1 MKVELIKTEG
11 NKVSFKLTV
20 DNDKFESAIVKAY
33 NKNKGKYNIPGF
45 RKGKAP
51 RKIIEANY
59 GKGVFYSDAIDILF
73 PEVYPSAIDELKID
87 PIDMPSIDIEE
98 ISKDNGLV
106 ILVDVEVKPTFELG
120 EYKGV
125 EVEKVEETVNEDVV
139 TAKLEEMREKASRLV
154 SVEREIVN
162 GDTANIDFEG
172 FDGEVAF
179 EGGKGEN
186 YDLVIGS
193 GSFIPG
199 FEEQLVG
206 KKVGEEV
213 EVNVTFPEEYHAE
226 NLAGKPVVFKVKVN
240 DVKVKELP
248 ELNDEFAA
256 DTTEFNT
263 LEELTA
269 DVRAKAEADGEVA
282 FEGGKGEN
290 YDLVIGSGSF
300 IPGFEEQLVGKK
312 VGEEVEVNVT
322 FPEEYHA
329 ENLAGKPVV
338 FKVKVNDVKVKEL
351 PELNDEFAADTT
363 EFNTLEELTADVRAK
378 AEAEVAEAAK
388 NELRNRVIEKVVEN
402 TTVEVP
408 EAMVKNE
415 IENQLMELNY
425 QLQYQGFGMEQFLQM
440 TGKTME
446 EFKAEF
452 TTNRREEAVKNV
464 KTSLVIEAIAKAEG
478 VEVSEEEV
486 NAEVEKMAAAYN
498 MTVEQVKE
506 ALRPND
512 LKDMEGQLKIRK
524 TIDLLVDSAKIA

>member
-1 MKVELIKTEG
+1 MKVELIKQEG

-20 DNDKFESAIVKAY
+20 DNDKFESAVVKAY

-51 RKIIEANY
+51 RKVIETHY
-59 GKGVFYSDAIDILF
+59 GKGVFYSDAIDLVF
-73 PEVYPSAIDELKID
+73 PEVYPAAIDELKID
-87 PIDMPSIDIEE
+87 PIDMPSIDVEE
-98 ISKDNGLV
+98 ISKENGLV
-106 ILVDVEVKPTFELG
+106 LLVDVEVKPEFQLG

-125 EVEKVEETVNEDVV
+125 EVEKVEETLNEDVV
-139 TAKLEEMREKASRLV
+139 NAKLEEMREKNSRLV
-154 SVEREIVN
+154 SVEREIAN

-186 YDLVIGS
+186 YNLVIGS

-206 KKVGEEV
+206 KKAGEEV
-213 EVNVTFPEEYHAE
+213 EVNVTFPEQYHAE

-263 LEELTA
+263 LEELRA
-269 DVRAKAEADGEVA
+269 DVRAKAEAD
-282 FEGGKGEN
+282 
-290 YDLVIGSGSF
+290 
-300 IPGFEEQLVGKK
+300 
-312 VGEEVEVNVT
+312 
-322 FPEEYHA
+322 
-329 ENLAGKPVV
+329 
-338 FKVKVNDVKVKEL
+338 
-351 PELNDEFAADTT
+351 
-363 EFNTLEELTADVRAK
+363 AK
-378 AEAEVAEAAK
+378 EAAK
-388 NELRNRVIEKVVEN
+388 NELRNRVIEKVVAN
-402 TTVEVP
+402 TEVEVP
-408 EAMVKNE
+408 EAMVKHE
-415 IENQLMELNY
+415 IDNQLMELNY

-440 TGKTME
+440 TGKTMD

-452 TTNRREEAVKNV
+452 TASRREEALRNV
-464 KTSLVIEAIAKAEG
+464 KTSLVIEAIAKAEN

-486 NAEVEKMAAAYN
+486 NGEVQKMADAYK

-506 ALRPND
+506 ALRPTD

-524 TIDLLVDSAKIA
+524 TIDLLVENAKIA

>member
-1 MKVELIKTEG
+1 MKVELIKQEG

-20 DNDKFESAIVKAY
+20 DNDKFESAVVKAY

-51 RKIIEANY
+51 RKVIETHY
-59 GKGVFYSDAIDILF
+59 GKGVFYSDAIDIVF
-73 PEVYPSAIDELKID
+73 PEVYPAAIDELKID
-87 PIDMPSIDIEE
+87 PIDMPSIDVEE

-106 ILVDVEVKPTFELG
+106 LLVDVEVKPEFQLG
-120 EYKGV
+120 DYKGV
-125 EVEKVEETVNEDVV
+125 EVEKVDETVNEDVV
-139 TAKLEEMREKASRLV
+139 NAKLDEMREKGSRLV
-154 SVEREIVN
+154 SVEREIAN

-199 FEEQLVG
+199 FEDQLVG
-206 KKVGEEV
+206 KKAGEEV

-263 LEELTA
+263 LEELRA
-269 DVRAKAEADGEVA
+269 DVRAKAEAD
-282 FEGGKGEN
+282 
-290 YDLVIGSGSF
+290 
-300 IPGFEEQLVGKK
+300 
-312 VGEEVEVNVT
+312 
-322 FPEEYHA
+322 
-329 ENLAGKPVV
+329 
-338 FKVKVNDVKVKEL
+338 
-351 PELNDEFAADTT
+351 
-363 EFNTLEELTADVRAK
+363 AK
-378 AEAEVAEAAK
+378 EAAK
-388 NELRNRVIEKVVEN
+388 NELRNRVIEKVVAN
-402 TTVEVP
+402 TEVEVP
-408 EAMVKNE
+408 EAMIKHE
-415 IENQLMELNY
+415 IENQMMELNY

-452 TTNRREEAVKNV
+452 AASRREEALRNV

-478 VEVSEEEV
+478 VEVNEEEV
-486 NAEVEKMAAAYN
+486 NAEVQKMADAYN
-498 MTVEQVKE
+498 MTVEQVKG
-506 ALRPND
+506 ALRATD

-524 TIDLLVDSAKIA
+524 TIDLLVENAKIA

>member
-51 RKIIEANY
+51 RKIIETNY

-87 PIDMPSIDIEE
+87 PIDAPSIDIEE

-106 ILVDVEVKPTFELG
+106 ILVDVEVKPSFELG

-125 EVEKVEETVNEDVV
+125 EVEKVEETINEDAV
-139 TAKLEEMREKASRLV
+139 TAKLEEMREKGSRLV
-154 SVEREIVN
+154 SVEREIAN

-186 YDLVIGS
+186 YELVIGS

-206 KKVGEEV
+206 KKVGEEL

-269 DVRAKAEADGEVA
+269 DVKSKVEAEA
-282 FEGGKGEN
+282 
-290 YDLVIGSGSF
+290 
-300 IPGFEEQLVGKK
+300 
-312 VGEEVEVNVT
+312 
-322 FPEEYHA
+322 
-329 ENLAGKPVV
+329 
-338 FKVKVNDVKVKEL
+338 
-351 PELNDEFAADTT
+351 
-363 EFNTLEELTADVRAK
+363 
-378 AEAEVAEAAK
+378 AEAAK
-388 NELRNRVIEKVVEN
+388 NELRNRVIEKVVAN
-402 TTVEVP
+402 TEVEVP

-415 IENQLMELNY
+415 IENQMMELNY

-452 TTNRREEAVKNV
+452 TANRRDEAVKNV
-464 KTSLVIEAIAKAEG
+464 KTSLVIEAIAKAED
-478 VEVSEEEV
+478 VQVSEEEV
-486 NAEVEKMAAAYN
+486 DAEVQKMAEAYN

-506 ALRPND
+506 ALRPTD

>member
-51 RKIIEANY
+51 RKIIETNY

-154 SVEREIVN
+154 SVEREIAN

-269 DVRAKAEADGEVA
+269 DVRAKAEADA
-282 FEGGKGEN
+282 
-290 YDLVIGSGSF
+290 
-300 IPGFEEQLVGKK
+300 
-312 VGEEVEVNVT
+312 
-322 FPEEYHA
+322 
-329 ENLAGKPVV
+329 
-338 FKVKVNDVKVKEL
+338 
-351 PELNDEFAADTT
+351 
-363 EFNTLEELTADVRAK
+363 
-378 AEAEVAEAAK
+378 AEAAK

>member
-51 RKIIEANY
+51 RKIIETNY

-87 PIDMPSIDIEE
+87 PIDAPSIDIEE

-106 ILVDVEVKPTFELG
+106 ILVDVEVKPSFELG

-125 EVEKVEETVNEDVV
+125 EVEKVEETVNEDAV
-139 TAKLEEMREKASRLV
+139 TAKLEEMREKGSRLV
-154 SVEREIVN
+154 SVEREIAN

-206 KKVGEEV
+206 KKVGEEL

-269 DVRAKAEADGEVA
+269 DVRAKVEADA
-282 FEGGKGEN
+282 
-290 YDLVIGSGSF
+290 
-300 IPGFEEQLVGKK
+300 
-312 VGEEVEVNVT
+312 
-322 FPEEYHA
+322 
-329 ENLAGKPVV
+329 
-338 FKVKVNDVKVKEL
+338 
-351 PELNDEFAADTT
+351 
-363 EFNTLEELTADVRAK
+363 
-378 AEAEVAEAAK
+378 AEAAK
-388 NELRNRVIEKVVEN
+388 NELRNRVIEKVVAN
-402 TTVEVP
+402 TEVEVP

-415 IENQLMELNY
+415 IENQMMELNY

-452 TTNRREEAVKNV
+452 TANRRDEAIRNV
-464 KTSLVIEAIAKAEG
+464 KTSLVIEAIAKAED
-478 VEVSEEEV
+478 VQVSEEEV
-486 NAEVEKMAAAYN
+486 DSEVAKMAESYN

-506 ALRPND
+506 ALRPTD

>member
-1 MKVELIKTEG
+1 MKVELIKQEG
-11 NKVSFKLTV
+11 TKVSFKLTV
-20 DNDKFESAIVKAY
+20 DNEKFESAIVKAY

-51 RKIIEANY
+51 RKIIETNY
-59 GKGVFYSDAIDILF
+59 GKGVFYNDAIDIVF
-73 PEVYPSAIDELKID
+73 PEVYPAAIDELKID
-87 PIDMPSIDIEE
+87 PIDMPSIDVEE

-106 ILVDVEVKPTFELG
+106 LLVDVEVKPEFQLG
-120 EYKGV
+120 DYKGV
-125 EVEKVEETVNEDVV
+125 EVEKVDETVNEDVV
-139 TAKLEEMREKASRLV
+139 NAKLDEMREKGSRLV
-154 SVEREIVN
+154 SVEREIAN

-199 FEEQLVG
+199 FEDQLVG
-206 KKVGEEV
+206 KKAGEEV

-263 LEELTA
+263 LEELRA
-269 DVRAKAEADGEVA
+269 DVRAKAEAD
-282 FEGGKGEN
+282 
-290 YDLVIGSGSF
+290 
-300 IPGFEEQLVGKK
+300 
-312 VGEEVEVNVT
+312 
-322 FPEEYHA
+322 
-329 ENLAGKPVV
+329 
-338 FKVKVNDVKVKEL
+338 
-351 PELNDEFAADTT
+351 
-363 EFNTLEELTADVRAK
+363 AK
-378 AEAEVAEAAK
+378 EAAK
-388 NELRNRVIEKVVEN
+388 NELRNRVIEKVVAN
-402 TTVEVP
+402 TEVEVP
-408 EAMVKNE
+408 EAMIKHE
-415 IENQLMELNY
+415 IENQMMELNY

-452 TTNRREEAVKNV
+452 AASRREEALRNV

-478 VEVSEEEV
+478 VEVNEEEV
-486 NAEVEKMAAAYN
+486 NAEVQKMADAYN
-498 MTVEQVKE
+498 MTVEQVKG
-506 ALRPND
+506 ALRATD

-524 TIDLLVDSAKIA
+524 TIDLLVENAKIA

>member
-1 MKVELIKTEG
+1 MKVELIKQEG
-11 NKVSFKLTV
+11 TKVSFKLTV
-20 DNDKFESAIVKAY
+20 DNEKFESAIVKAY

-51 RKIIEANY
+51 RKVIETHY
-59 GKGVFYSDAIDILF
+59 GKGVFYSDAIDIVF
-73 PEVYPSAIDELKID
+73 PEVYPAAIDELKID
-87 PIDMPSIDIEE
+87 PIDMPSIDVEE

-106 ILVDVEVKPTFELG
+106 LLVDVEVKPEFQLG
-120 EYKGV
+120 DYKGV
-125 EVEKVEETVNEDVV
+125 EVEKVDETVNEDVV
-139 TAKLEEMREKASRLV
+139 NAKLDEMREKGSRLV
-154 SVEREIVN
+154 SVEREIAN

-199 FEEQLVG
+199 FEDQLVG
-206 KKVGEEV
+206 KKAGEEV

-240 DVKVKELP
+240 DVKVKELA

-263 LEELTA
+263 LEELRA
-269 DVRAKAEADGEVA
+269 DVRAKAEAD
-282 FEGGKGEN
+282 
-290 YDLVIGSGSF
+290 
-300 IPGFEEQLVGKK
+300 
-312 VGEEVEVNVT
+312 
-322 FPEEYHA
+322 
-329 ENLAGKPVV
+329 
-338 FKVKVNDVKVKEL
+338 
-351 PELNDEFAADTT
+351 
-363 EFNTLEELTADVRAK
+363 AK
-378 AEAEVAEAAK
+378 EAAK
-388 NELRNRVIEKVVEN
+388 NELRNRVIEKVVAN
-402 TTVEVP
+402 TEVEVP
-408 EAMVKNE
+408 EAMIKHE
-415 IENQLMELNY
+415 IENQMMELNY

-452 TTNRREEAVKNV
+452 AASRREEALRNV

-478 VEVSEEEV
+478 VEVNEEEV
-486 NAEVEKMAAAYN
+486 NAEVQKMADAYN
-498 MTVEQVKE
+498 MTVEQVKG
-506 ALRPND
+506 ALSATD

-524 TIDLLVDSAKIA
+524 TIDLLVENAKIA

>member
-1 MKVELIKTEG
+1 MKVELIKQEG
-11 NKVSFKLTV
+11 TKVSFKLTV
-20 DNDKFESAIVKAY
+20 DNEKFESAIVKAY

-51 RKIIEANY
+51 RKVIETHY
-59 GKGVFYSDAIDILF
+59 GKGVFYSDAIDIVF
-73 PEVYPSAIDELKID
+73 PEVYPAAIDEFKID
-87 PIDMPSIDIEE
+87 PIDMPSIDVEE

-106 ILVDVEVKPTFELG
+106 LLVDVEVKPEFQLG
-120 EYKGV
+120 DYKGV
-125 EVEKVEETVNEDVV
+125 EVEKVDETVNEDVV
-139 TAKLEEMREKASRLV
+139 NAKLDEMREKGSRLV
-154 SVEREIVN
+154 SVEREIAN

-199 FEEQLVG
+199 FEDQLVG
-206 KKVGEEV
+206 KKAGEEV

-263 LEELTA
+263 LEELRA
-269 DVRAKAEADGEVA
+269 DVRAKAEAD
-282 FEGGKGEN
+282 
-290 YDLVIGSGSF
+290 
-300 IPGFEEQLVGKK
+300 
-312 VGEEVEVNVT
+312 
-322 FPEEYHA
+322 
-329 ENLAGKPVV
+329 
-338 FKVKVNDVKVKEL
+338 
-351 PELNDEFAADTT
+351 
-363 EFNTLEELTADVRAK
+363 AK
-378 AEAEVAEAAK
+378 EAAK
-388 NELRNRVIEKVVEN
+388 NELRNRVIEKVVAN
-402 TTVEVP
+402 TEVEVP
-408 EAMVKNE
+408 EAMIKHE
-415 IENQLMELNY
+415 IENQMMELNY

-452 TTNRREEAVKNV
+452 AASRREEALRNV

-478 VEVSEEEV
+478 VEVNEEEV
-486 NAEVEKMAAAYN
+486 NAEVQKMADAYN
-498 MTVEQVKE
+498 MTVEQVKG
-506 ALRPND
+506 ALRATD

-524 TIDLLVDSAKIA
+524 TIDLLVENAKIA

>member
-1 MKVELIKTEG
+1 MKVELIKQEG
-11 NKVSFKLTV
+11 TKVSFKLTV
-20 DNDKFESAIVKAY
+20 DNEKFESAIVKAY

-51 RKIIEANY
+51 RKVIETHY
-59 GKGVFYSDAIDILF
+59 GKGVFYSDAIDIVF

-87 PIDMPSIDIEE
+87 PIDMPSIDVEE

-106 ILVDVEVKPTFELG
+106 LLVDVEVKREFQLG
-120 EYKGV
+120 DYKGV
-125 EVEKVEETVNEDVV
+125 EVEKVDETVNEDVV
-139 TAKLEEMREKASRLV
+139 NAKLDEMREKGSRLV
-154 SVEREIVN
+154 SVEREIAN

-199 FEEQLVG
+199 FEDQLVG
-206 KKVGEEV
+206 KKAGEEV

-263 LEELTA
+263 LEELRA
-269 DVRAKAEADGEVA
+269 DVRAKAEAD
-282 FEGGKGEN
+282 
-290 YDLVIGSGSF
+290 
-300 IPGFEEQLVGKK
+300 
-312 VGEEVEVNVT
+312 
-322 FPEEYHA
+322 
-329 ENLAGKPVV
+329 
-338 FKVKVNDVKVKEL
+338 
-351 PELNDEFAADTT
+351 
-363 EFNTLEELTADVRAK
+363 AK
-378 AEAEVAEAAK
+378 EAAK
-388 NELRNRVIEKVVEN
+388 NELRNRVIEKVVAN
-402 TTVEVP
+402 TEVEVP
-408 EAMVKNE
+408 EAMIKHE
-415 IENQLMELNY
+415 IENQMMELNY

-452 TTNRREEAVKNV
+452 AASRREEALRNV

-478 VEVSEEEV
+478 VEVNEEEV
-486 NAEVEKMAAAYN
+486 NAEVQKMADAYN
-498 MTVEQVKE
+498 MTVEQVKG
-506 ALRPND
+506 ALRATD

-524 TIDLLVDSAKIA
+524 TIDLLVENAKIA

>member
-11 NKVSFKLTV
+11 NQVSFKLTV
-20 DNDKFESAIVKAY
+20 DNDKFEAAITKAY
-33 NKNKGKYNIPGF
+33 NKNKGKYNVPGF

-51 RKIIEANY
+51 RKVIETHY
-59 GKGVFYSDAIDILF
+59 GKGVFYSDAIDIVF
-73 PEVYPSAIDELKID
+73 PEVYPAAIDELNID
-87 PIDMPSIDIEE
+87 PIDMPSIDVEE

-106 ILVDVEVKPTFELG
+106 MLVDVEVKPSFELG
-120 EYKGV
+120 QYKGV
-125 EVEKVEETVNEDVV
+125 EVEKVEETVNDELIN
-139 TAKLEEMREKASRLV
+139 ARLEEMREKNSRLV
-154 SVEREIVN
+154 SVDREIAN

-199 FEEQLVG
+199 FEDQLVG
-206 KKVGEEV
+206 KKAGEEV

-263 LEELTA
+263 LEELRA
-269 DVRAKAEADGEVA
+269 DVRAKAEAD
-282 FEGGKGEN
+282 
-290 YDLVIGSGSF
+290 
-300 IPGFEEQLVGKK
+300 
-312 VGEEVEVNVT
+312 
-322 FPEEYHA
+322 
-329 ENLAGKPVV
+329 
-338 FKVKVNDVKVKEL
+338 
-351 PELNDEFAADTT
+351 
-363 EFNTLEELTADVRAK
+363 AK
-378 AEAEVAEAAK
+378 EAAK
-388 NELRNRVIEKVVEN
+388 NELRNRVIEKVVAN
-402 TTVEVP
+402 TEVEVP
-408 EAMVKNE
+408 EAMIKHE
-415 IENQLMELNY
+415 IENQMMELNY

-452 TTNRREEAVKNV
+452 AASRREEALRNV

-478 VEVSEEEV
+478 VEVNEEEV
-486 NAEVEKMAAAYN
+486 NAEVQKMADAYN
-498 MTVEQVKE
+498 MTVEQVKG
-506 ALRPND
+506 ALRATD

-524 TIDLLVDSAKIA
+524 TIDLLVDNAKIA

>member
-1 MKVELIKTEG
+1 MKVELIKQEG
-11 NKVSFKLTV
+11 TKVSFKLTV
-20 DNDKFESAIVKAY
+20 DNEKFESAIVKAY

-51 RKIIEANY
+51 RKVIETHY
-59 GKGVFYSDAIDILF
+59 GKGVFYSDAIDIVF
-73 PEVYPSAIDELKID
+73 PEVYPAAIDELKID
-87 PIDMPSIDIEE
+87 PIDMPSIDVEE

-106 ILVDVEVKPTFELG
+106 LLVDVEVKPEFQLG
-120 EYKGV
+120 DYKGV
-125 EVEKVEETVNEDVV
+125 EVEKVDETVNEDVV
-139 TAKLEEMREKASRLV
+139 NAKLDEMREKGSRLV
-154 SVEREIVN
+154 SVEREIAN

-199 FEEQLVG
+199 FEDQLVG
-206 KKVGEEV
+206 KKAGEEV

-263 LEELTA
+263 LEELRA
-269 DVRAKAEADGEVA
+269 DVRAKAEAD
-282 FEGGKGEN
+282 
-290 YDLVIGSGSF
+290 
-300 IPGFEEQLVGKK
+300 
-312 VGEEVEVNVT
+312 
-322 FPEEYHA
+322 
-329 ENLAGKPVV
+329 
-338 FKVKVNDVKVKEL
+338 
-351 PELNDEFAADTT
+351 
-363 EFNTLEELTADVRAK
+363 AK
-378 AEAEVAEAAK
+378 EAAK
-388 NELRNRVIEKVVEN
+388 NELRNRVIEKVVAN
-402 TTVEVP
+402 TEVEVP
-408 EAMVKNE
+408 EAMIKHE
-415 IENQLMELNY
+415 IENQMMELNY

-452 TTNRREEAVKNV
+452 AASRREEALRNV

-478 VEVSEEEV
+478 VEVNEEEV
-486 NAEVEKMAAAYN
+486 NAEVQKMADAYN
-498 MTVEQVKE
+498 MTVEQVKG
-506 ALRPND
+506 ALRATD

-524 TIDLLVDSAKIA
+524 TIDLLVDNAKIA

>member
-125 EVEKVEETVNEDVV
+125 EVEKVEKTVNEDVV
-139 TAKLEEMREKASRLV
+139 TAKLEEMREKSSRLV
-154 SVEREIVN
+154 SVEREIAN

-172 FDGEVAF
+172 FDGDVAF

-206 KKVGEEV
+206 KKAGEEV

-263 LEELTA
+263 LEELRA
-269 DVRAKAEADGEVA
+269 DVRAKAEADA
-282 FEGGKGEN
+282 
-290 YDLVIGSGSF
+290 
-300 IPGFEEQLVGKK
+300 
-312 VGEEVEVNVT
+312 
-322 FPEEYHA
+322 
-329 ENLAGKPVV
+329 
-338 FKVKVNDVKVKEL
+338 
-351 PELNDEFAADTT
+351 
-363 EFNTLEELTADVRAK
+363 
-378 AEAEVAEAAK
+378 AEAAK

-408 EAMVKNE
+408 EVMVKHE
-415 IENQLMELNY
+415 IENQMMELNY

-486 NAEVEKMAAAYN
+486 NAEVEKMATAYN

>member
-51 RKIIEANY
+51 RKIIETNY

-87 PIDMPSIDIEE
+87 PIDAPSIDIEE

-106 ILVDVEVKPTFELG
+106 ILVDVEVKPSFELG

-125 EVEKVEETVNEDVV
+125 EVEKVEETINEDAV
-139 TAKLEEMREKASRLV
+139 TAKLEEMREKGSRLV
-154 SVEREIVN
+154 SVEREIAN
-162 GDTANIDFEG
+162 GDTVNIDFEG

-206 KKVGEEV
+206 KKVGEEL

-269 DVRAKAEADGEVA
+269 DVKAKVEAEA
-282 FEGGKGEN
+282 
-290 YDLVIGSGSF
+290 
-300 IPGFEEQLVGKK
+300 
-312 VGEEVEVNVT
+312 
-322 FPEEYHA
+322 
-329 ENLAGKPVV
+329 
-338 FKVKVNDVKVKEL
+338 
-351 PELNDEFAADTT
+351 
-363 EFNTLEELTADVRAK
+363 
-378 AEAEVAEAAK
+378 AEAAK
-388 NELRNRVIEKVVEN
+388 NELRNRVIEKVVAN
-402 TTVEVP
+402 TEVEVP

-415 IENQLMELNY
+415 IENQMMELNY

-452 TTNRREEAVKNV
+452 TANRRDEAVKNV
-464 KTSLVIEAIAKAEG
+464 KTSLVIEAIAKAED
-478 VEVSEEEV
+478 VQVSEEEID
-486 NAEVEKMAAAYN
+486 AEVQKMAEAYN

-506 ALRPND
+506 ALRPTD

>member
-1 MKVELIKTEG
+1 MKVELIKQEG
-11 NKVSFKLTV
+11 TKVSFKLTV
-20 DNDKFESAIVKAY
+20 DNEKFESAIVKAY

-51 RKIIEANY
+51 RKVIETHY
-59 GKGVFYSDAIDILF
+59 GKGVFYSDAIDIVF
-73 PEVYPSAIDELKID
+73 PEVYPAAIDELKID
-87 PIDMPSIDIEE
+87 PIDMPSIDVEE

-106 ILVDVEVKPTFELG
+106 LLVDVEVKPEFQLG
-120 EYKGV
+120 DYKGV
-125 EVEKVEETVNEDVV
+125 EVEKVDETVNEDVV
-139 TAKLEEMREKASRLV
+139 NAKLDEMREKGSRLV
-154 SVEREIVN
+154 SVEREIAN

-199 FEEQLVG
+199 FEDQLVG
-206 KKVGEEV
+206 KKAGEEV

-263 LEELTA
+263 LEELRA
-269 DVRAKAEADGEVA
+269 DVRAKAEAD
-282 FEGGKGEN
+282 
-290 YDLVIGSGSF
+290 
-300 IPGFEEQLVGKK
+300 
-312 VGEEVEVNVT
+312 
-322 FPEEYHA
+322 
-329 ENLAGKPVV
+329 
-338 FKVKVNDVKVKEL
+338 
-351 PELNDEFAADTT
+351 
-363 EFNTLEELTADVRAK
+363 AK
-378 AEAEVAEAAK
+378 EAAK
-388 NELRNRVIEKVVEN
+388 NELRNRVIEKVVAN
-402 TTVEVP
+402 TEVEVP
-408 EAMVKNE
+408 EAMVKHE
-415 IENQLMELNY
+415 IDNQLMELNY

-440 TGKTME
+440 TGKTMD

-452 TTNRREEAVKNV
+452 TASRREEALRNV
-464 KTSLVIEAIAKAEG
+464 KTSLVIEAIAKAED
-478 VEVSEEEV
+478 VQVSEEEV
-486 NAEVEKMAAAYN
+486 NAEVQKMADAYK

-506 ALRPND
+506 ALRPTD

-524 TIDLLVDSAKIA
+524 TIDLLVENAKIA

>member
-20 DNDKFESAIVKAY
+20 DHDKFESAIVKAY

-51 RKIIEANY
+51 RKIIETNY

-73 PEVYPSAIDELKID
+73 PEVYPQAIDELKID

-120 EYKGV
+120 QYKGV

-139 TAKLEEMREKASRLV
+139 NAKLEEMREKNSRLV
-154 SVEREIVN
+154 SVEREIEN

-186 YDLVIGS
+186 YNLVIGS

-206 KKVGEEV
+206 KKAGEEV

-269 DVRAKAEADGEVA
+269 DVRAKVEAD
-282 FEGGKGEN
+282 
-290 YDLVIGSGSF
+290 
-300 IPGFEEQLVGKK
+300 
-312 VGEEVEVNVT
+312 
-322 FPEEYHA
+322 
-329 ENLAGKPVV
+329 
-338 FKVKVNDVKVKEL
+338 
-351 PELNDEFAADTT
+351 
-363 EFNTLEELTADVRAK
+363 AK
-378 AEAEVAEAAK
+378 EAAK

-402 TTVEVP
+402 TEVEVP

-446 EFKAEF
+446 QFREEFVA
-452 TTNRREEAVKNV
+452 NRREEAVKNV

-498 MTVEQVKE
+498 MTAEQVKE
-506 ALRPND
+506 ALRPTD
-512 LKDMEGQLKIRK
+512 LKDMEVQLKISK
-524 TIDLLVDSAKIA
+524 NIDLLVDSAKIA

>member
-51 RKIIEANY
+51 RKIIETNY

-73 PEVYPSAIDELKID
+73 PEVYPAAIDELKID

-106 ILVDVEVKPTFELG
+106 ISVDVEVKPTFELG

-125 EVEKVEETVNEDVV
+125 EVEKVEETVNEDLV
-139 TAKLEEMREKASRLV
+139 TAKLEEMREKNSRLV
-154 SVEREIVN
+154 SVEREIEN

-172 FDGEVAF
+172 FDGDVAF

-186 YDLVIGS
+186 YNLVIGS

-206 KKVGEEV
+206 KKAGEEV

-226 NLAGKPVVFKVKVN
+226 NLAGKPVVFKVKIN

-269 DVRAKAEADGEVA
+269 DVRAKV
-282 FEGGKGEN
+282 
-290 YDLVIGSGSF
+290 
-300 IPGFEEQLVGKK
+300 EEDAK
-312 VGEEVEVNVT
+312 V
-322 FPEEYHA
+322 
-329 ENLAGKPVV
+329 
-338 FKVKVNDVKVKEL
+338 
-351 PELNDEFAADTT
+351 
-363 EFNTLEELTADVRAK
+363 
-378 AEAEVAEAAK
+378 AAK

-402 TTVEVP
+402 TEVEVP

-446 EFKAEF
+446 QFREEFVS
-452 TTNRREEAVKNV
+452 NRREEAVKNV

-498 MTVEQVKE
+498 MTVDQVKE
-506 ALRPND
+506 ALRPTD

>member
-51 RKIIEANY
+51 RKIIETNY

-87 PIDMPSIDIEE
+87 PIDAPSIDIEE

-106 ILVDVEVKPTFELG
+106 ILVDVEVKPSFELG

-125 EVEKVEETVNEDVV
+125 EVEKVEEAINEDAV
-139 TAKLEEMREKASRLV
+139 TAKLEEMREKGSRLV
-154 SVEREIVN
+154 SVEREIAN

-206 KKVGEEV
+206 KKVGEEL

-269 DVRAKAEADGEVA
+269 DVKAKV
-282 FEGGKGEN
+282 
-290 YDLVIGSGSF
+290 
-300 IPGFEEQLVGKK
+300 
-312 VGEEVEVNVT
+312 EVE
-322 FPEEYHA
+322 A
-329 ENLAGKPVV
+329 
-338 FKVKVNDVKVKEL
+338 
-351 PELNDEFAADTT
+351 
-363 EFNTLEELTADVRAK
+363 
-378 AEAEVAEAAK
+378 AEAAK
-388 NELRNRVIEKVVEN
+388 NELRNRVIEKVVAN
-402 TTVEVP
+402 TEVEVP

-415 IENQLMELNY
+415 IENQMMELNY

-452 TTNRREEAVKNV
+452 AANRRDEAVRNV
-464 KTSLVIEAIAKAEG
+464 KTSLVIEAIAKAED
-478 VEVSEEEV
+478 VQVSEEEV
-486 NAEVEKMAAAYN
+486 DAEVQKMAESYN

-506 ALRPND
+506 ALRPTD

-524 TIDLLVDSAKIA
+524 TIDLVVESAKIG

>member
-1 MKVELIKTEG
+1 MKVELIKQEG

-20 DNDKFESAIVKAY
+20 DNDKFESAVVKAY

-51 RKIIEANY
+51 RKVIETHY
-59 GKGVFYSDAIDILF
+59 GKGVFYSDAIDLVF
-73 PEVYPSAIDELKID
+73 PEVYPAAIDELKID
-87 PIDMPSIDIEE
+87 PIDMPSIDVEE
-98 ISKDNGLV
+98 ISKENGLV
-106 ILVDVEVKPTFELG
+106 LLVDVEVKPEFQLG

-125 EVEKVEETVNEDVV
+125 EVEKVEETLNEDVV
-139 TAKLEEMREKASRLV
+139 NAKLEEMREKNSRLV
-154 SVEREIVN
+154 SVEREIAN

-186 YDLVIGS
+186 YNLVIGS

-206 KKVGEEV
+206 KKAGEEV

-263 LEELTA
+263 LEELRA
-269 DVRAKAEADGEVA
+269 DVRAKAEAD
-282 FEGGKGEN
+282 
-290 YDLVIGSGSF
+290 
-300 IPGFEEQLVGKK
+300 
-312 VGEEVEVNVT
+312 
-322 FPEEYHA
+322 
-329 ENLAGKPVV
+329 
-338 FKVKVNDVKVKEL
+338 
-351 PELNDEFAADTT
+351 
-363 EFNTLEELTADVRAK
+363 AK
-378 AEAEVAEAAK
+378 EAAK
-388 NELRNRVIEKVVEN
+388 NELRNRVIEKVVAN
-402 TTVEVP
+402 TEVEVP
-408 EAMVKNE
+408 EAMVKHE
-415 IENQLMELNY
+415 IDNQLMELNY

-440 TGKTME
+440 TGKTMD

-452 TTNRREEAVKNV
+452 TASRREEALRNV
-464 KTSLVIEAIAKAEG
+464 KTSLVIEAIAKAED
-478 VEVSEEEV
+478 VQVSEEEV
-486 NAEVEKMAAAYN
+486 NAEVQKMADAYK

-506 ALRPND
+506 ALRPTD

-524 TIDLLVDSAKIA
+524 TIDLLVENAKIA

>member
-1 MKVELIKTEG
+1 MCIR
-11 NKVSFKLTV
+11 
-20 DNDKFESAIVKAY
+20 DR
-33 NKNKGKYNIPGF
+33 YNIPGF

-51 RKIIEANY
+51 RKVIETHY
-59 GKGVFYSDAIDILF
+59 GKGVFYSDAIDIVF
-73 PEVYPSAIDELKID
+73 PEVYPAAIDELKID
-87 PIDMPSIDIEE
+87 PIDMPSIDVEE

-106 ILVDVEVKPTFELG
+106 LLVDVEVKPEFQLG
-120 EYKGV
+120 DYKGV
-125 EVEKVEETVNEDVV
+125 EVEKVDETVNEDVV
-139 TAKLEEMREKASRLV
+139 NAKLDEMREKGSRLV
-154 SVEREIVN
+154 SVEREIAN

-199 FEEQLVG
+199 FEDQLVG
-206 KKVGEEV
+206 KKAGEEV

-263 LEELTA
+263 LEELRA
-269 DVRAKAEADGEVA
+269 DVVAKAE
-282 FEGGKGEN
+282 
-290 YDLVIGSGSF
+290 
-300 IPGFEEQLVGKK
+300 EE
-312 VGEEVEVNVT
+312 
-322 FPEEYHA
+322 
-329 ENLAGKPVV
+329 
-338 FKVKVNDVKVKEL
+338 
-351 PELNDEFAADTT
+351 
-363 EFNTLEELTADVRAK
+363 AK
-378 AEAEVAEAAK
+378 ATAQ
-388 NELRNRVIEKVVEN
+388 NLLRNKVIEAVVAN
-402 TTVEVP
+402 TEVEVP
-408 EAMVKNE
+408 EVMVKHE
-415 IENQLMELNY
+415 IENQMNELAY

-452 TTNRREEAVKNV
+452 AASRREEALRNV

-478 VEVSEEEV
+478 VEVNEEEV
-486 NAEVEKMAAAYN
+486 NAEVQKMADAYN
-498 MTVEQVKE
+498 MTVEQVKG
-506 ALRPND
+506 ALRATD

-524 TIDLLVDSAKIA
+524 TIDLLVENAKIA

>member
-51 RKIIEANY
+51 RKIIETNY

-73 PEVYPSAIDELKID
+73 PEVYPAAIEELKID

-106 ILVDVEVKPTFELG
+106 ISVDVEVKPTFELG

-125 EVEKVEETVNEDVV
+125 EVEKVEETVNEDLV
-139 TAKLEEMREKASRLV
+139 TAKLEEMREKNSRLV
-154 SVEREIVN
+154 SVEREIEN

-172 FDGEVAF
+172 FDGDVAF

-186 YDLVIGS
+186 YNLVIGS

-206 KKVGEEV
+206 KKAGEEV

-226 NLAGKPVVFKVKVN
+226 NLAGKPVVFKVKIN

-269 DVRAKAEADGEVA
+269 DVRAKV
-282 FEGGKGEN
+282 
-290 YDLVIGSGSF
+290 
-300 IPGFEEQLVGKK
+300 EEDAK
-312 VGEEVEVNVT
+312 V
-322 FPEEYHA
+322 
-329 ENLAGKPVV
+329 
-338 FKVKVNDVKVKEL
+338 
-351 PELNDEFAADTT
+351 
-363 EFNTLEELTADVRAK
+363 
-378 AEAEVAEAAK
+378 AAK

-402 TTVEVP
+402 TEVEVP

-446 EFKAEF
+446 QFREEFVA
-452 TTNRREEAVKNV
+452 NRREEAVKNV

-498 MTVEQVKE
+498 MTVDQVKE
-506 ALRPND
+506 ALRPTD

>member
-1 MKVELIKTEG
+1 MKVELIKQEG
-11 NKVSFKLTV
+11 TKVSFKLTV
-20 DNDKFESAIVKAY
+20 DNEKFESAIVKAY

-51 RKIIEANY
+51 RKVIETHY
-59 GKGVFYSDAIDILF
+59 GKGVFYSDAIDLVF
-73 PEVYPSAIDELKID
+73 PEVYPAAIDELKID
-87 PIDMPSIDIEE
+87 PIDMPSIDVEE

-106 ILVDVEVKPTFELG
+106 LLVDVEVKPEFQLG
-120 EYKGV
+120 DYKGV
-125 EVEKVEETVNEDVV
+125 EVEKVEETLNEDVV
-139 TAKLEEMREKASRLV
+139 NAKLEEMREKNSRLV
-154 SVEREIVN
+154 SVEREIAN

-206 KKVGEEV
+206 KKAGEEV
-213 EVNVTFPEEYHAE
+213 EVNVTFPEQYHAE

-263 LEELTA
+263 LEELRA
-269 DVRAKAEADGEVA
+269 DVRAKAEAD
-282 FEGGKGEN
+282 
-290 YDLVIGSGSF
+290 
-300 IPGFEEQLVGKK
+300 
-312 VGEEVEVNVT
+312 
-322 FPEEYHA
+322 
-329 ENLAGKPVV
+329 
-338 FKVKVNDVKVKEL
+338 
-351 PELNDEFAADTT
+351 
-363 EFNTLEELTADVRAK
+363 AK
-378 AEAEVAEAAK
+378 EAAK
-388 NELRNRVIEKVVEN
+388 NELRNRVIEKVVAN
-402 TTVEVP
+402 TEVEVP
-408 EAMVKNE
+408 EAMIKHE
-415 IENQLMELNY
+415 IENQMMELNY
-425 QLQYQGFGMEQFLQM
+425 QLQYQGFGMEQFLKM

-452 TTNRREEAVKNV
+452 AASRREEALRNV

-478 VEVSEEEV
+478 VEVNEEEV
-486 NAEVEKMAAAYN
+486 NAEVQKMADAYN
-498 MTVEQVKE
+498 MTVEQVKG
-506 ALRPND
+506 ALRATD

-524 TIDLLVDSAKIA
+524 TIDLLVENAKIA

>member
-51 RKIIEANY
+51 RKIIETNY

-73 PEVYPSAIDELKID
+73 PEVYPSAIDELKIV

-154 SVEREIVN
+154 SVEREIAN

-269 DVRAKAEADGEVA
+269 DVRAKAEAD
-282 FEGGKGEN
+282 
-290 YDLVIGSGSF
+290 
-300 IPGFEEQLVGKK
+300 
-312 VGEEVEVNVT
+312 
-322 FPEEYHA
+322 
-329 ENLAGKPVV
+329 
-338 FKVKVNDVKVKEL
+338 
-351 PELNDEFAADTT
+351 
-363 EFNTLEELTADVRAK
+363 
-378 AEAEVAEAAK
+378 VAEAAK

-408 EAMVKNE
+408 EAMIKNE

>member
-1 MKVELIKTEG
+1 MKVELIKQEG
-11 NKVSFKLTV
+11 TKVSFKLTV
-20 DNDKFESAIVKAY
+20 DNEKFESAIVKAY

-51 RKIIEANY
+51 RKVIETHY
-59 GKGVFYSDAIDILF
+59 GKGVFYSDAIDIVF
-73 PEVYPSAIDELKID
+73 PEVYPAAIDELKID
-87 PIDMPSIDIEE
+87 PIDMPSIDVEE

-106 ILVDVEVKPTFELG
+106 LLVDVEVKPEFQLG
-120 EYKGV
+120 DYKGV
-125 EVEKVEETVNEDVV
+125 EVEKVDETVNEDVV
-139 TAKLEEMREKASRLV
+139 NAKLDEMREKGSRLV
-154 SVEREIVN
+154 SVEREIAN

-172 FDGEVAF
+172 FDGDVAF
-179 EGGKGEN
+179 EGGKGEK

-206 KKVGEEV
+206 KKAGEEV

-263 LEELTA
+263 LEELRA
-269 DVRAKAEADGEVA
+269 DVRAKAEAD
-282 FEGGKGEN
+282 
-290 YDLVIGSGSF
+290 
-300 IPGFEEQLVGKK
+300 
-312 VGEEVEVNVT
+312 
-322 FPEEYHA
+322 
-329 ENLAGKPVV
+329 
-338 FKVKVNDVKVKEL
+338 
-351 PELNDEFAADTT
+351 
-363 EFNTLEELTADVRAK
+363 AK
-378 AEAEVAEAAK
+378 EAAK
-388 NELRNRVIEKVVEN
+388 NELRNRVIEKVVAN
-402 TTVEVP
+402 TEVEVP
-408 EAMVKNE
+408 EAMIKHE
-415 IENQLMELNY
+415 IENQMMELNY

-452 TTNRREEAVKNV
+452 AASRREEALRNV

-478 VEVSEEEV
+478 VEVNEEEV
-486 NAEVEKMAAAYN
+486 NAEVQKMADAYN
-498 MTVEQVKE
+498 MTVEQVKG
-506 ALRPND
+506 ALRATD

-524 TIDLLVDSAKIA
+524 TIDLLVENAKIA